1 MKKPNVSFQFP
12 IPTHR
17 FPQGPIF
24 GAKKFS
30 QFAIT
35 NVSFQF
41 PIPTHRF
48 PQGPIFGAKKFSQF
62 VINLF

>member
-1 MKKPNVSFQFP
+1 VFIFAMKKPNVSFQFP

-30 QFAIT
+30 QFAIKPVLKGFT
-35 NVSFQF
+35 YWSWF
-41 PIPTHRF
+41 
-48 PQGPIFGAKKFSQF
+48 
-62 VINLF
+62 